1 MRVALLTTFAA
12 GKKEPLAELVERVHA
27 AFASSGQGEPVVRF
41 TFADAPVPGMLSAVD
56 RVLKRHP
63 ELERFVAAVTMLP
76 NSSPIKQITNGPSSP
91 AAGESVAFATLLAIA
106 QGVPRS
112 FPIHSLVMQ
121 LHGAAFGD
129 PTQRVSLAGHVLPG
143 VIVTDSWWVSGRK
156 RSLSALT
163 IVDADAA
170 AKKLPELP
178 DPVKAVL
185 AVCGKAKS
193 TTQVPLAD
201 SSEPASVVRAASPEV
216 MEAVA
221 AVVRDYRS
229 RLAEILERA
238 AMPHD
243 LPPALEAMQ
252 STPFGATTGPKK
264 PVLLRA
270 FKPMGYDCRAGSGTF
285 TLRRRTPSN
294 LTVEIDMDVGTWS
307 RSLTTSFAV
316 KGVGFAARL
325 ALPVSPRAIGGHQY
339 PIGDA
344 DRWQQIVTNL
354 AALVTELER
363 TFVPAIEKAAGPAPE
378 WYKPES

>member
-12 GKKEPLAELVERVHA
+12 GKKEPLAELLERLHA

-41 TFADAPVPGMLSAVD
+41 TFADAPVPGMLSSVD

-76 NSSPIKQITNGPSSP
+76 NSSPIKQISNGPGSS
-91 AAGESVAFATLLAIA
+91 AAGDSVAFATLLAIA

-170 AKKLPELP
+170 AKKLPDLP
-178 DPVKAVL
+178 DAVKAVL

-193 TTQVPLAD
+193 TAQVPLAD
-201 SSEPASVVRAASPEV
+201 GNESASVVKAASPEV
-216 MEAVA
+216 MNAVA

-229 RLAEILERA
+229 RLAEIVAHA

-252 STPFGATTGPKK
+252 STPFGAKTGPKK

-270 FKPMGYDCRAGSGTF
+270 FKPMGFDCNSGSGTF

-316 KGVGFAARL
+316 QGVGFAARL
-325 ALPVSPRAIGGHQY
+325 PLPVSPRAIGGGQY

-344 DRWQQIVTNL
+344 DRWQQIVANL
-354 AALVTELER
+354 AALVAELER
-363 TFVPAIEKAAGPAPE
+363 TFVAAVEKAAGPAPE